1 LLTINNQFC
10 KENLMKNLSTTI
22 KTLTCTVFILALSS
36 LAQAQATRT
45 WVSGVGA
52 DDNPCSR
59 TAPCKTFAGAISKT
73 ADGGE
78 IDAVDPGGFGTVT
91 ITKSITLDGT
101 GTNASIL
108 SALTTGVNVNDAAA
122 ASGPG
127 TKVVVIRNISI
138 QGAGSGYVGVS
149 ITSAKSVF
157 VEGVAI
163 SGMALGTGRGISDT
177 RTVTGGSLYVNNSD
191 IRNNTGSG
199 IVVSPSSGT
208 PTLQATIN
216 NVRLEQ
222 NGSGGL
228 GTGFVIAGSNVRGT
242 ISHSVISKSPSFGL
256 QSDLNS
262 KMNVDQCWIAYNNA
276 GVDAAGGSEMRLSN
290 SVVTFNTT
298 SNTSGNV
305 KSYGN
310 NMVRGNGTDN
320 TPAVEGP
327 Q

>member
-1 LLTINNQFC
+1 
-10 KENLMKNLSTTI
+10 MKNLSTTI
-22 KTLTCTVFILALSS
+22 KTLTCAIFILALSS

-78 IDAVDPGGFGTVT
+78 IDALDSGGFGAVT
-91 ITKSITLDGT
+91 ITKGITIDGT
-101 GTNASIL
+101 GTVASIL
-108 SALTTGVNVNDAAA
+108 NALTNGINANDAANGA
-122 ASGPG
+122 G
-127 TKVVVIRNISI
+127 TKVMIFRNITI
-138 QGAGSGYVGVS
+138 QGAGSGLTGIN

-163 SGMALGTGRGISDT
+163 SGQGSGSGRGISDT

-199 IVVSPSSGT
+199 IVVSPASGT
-208 PTLQATIN
+208 PSLQATIN

-228 GTGFVIAGSNVRGT
+228 GTGFVIAGTNVRGT
-242 ISHSVISKSPSFGL
+242 ISHSVIAKSPSFGL

-276 GVDAAGGSEMRLSN
+276 GVEATGGSEMRLSN

-298 SNTSGNV
+298 TNTSGNV

>member
-1 LLTINNQFC
+1 
-10 KENLMKNLSTTI
+10 MKNLSTTI
-22 KTLTCTVFILALSS
+22 KTLTCAVFILALSS

-78 IDAVDPGGFGTVT
+78 IDALDSGGFGAVT
-91 ITKSITLDGT
+91 ITKSLTIDGT
-101 GTNASIL
+101 GTIASIL
-108 SALTTGVNVNDAAA
+108 NAGTNGVNVNDVLA

-127 TKVVVIRNISI
+127 TKVVVLRNITI
-138 QGAGSGYVGVS
+138 QGAGTGIVG
-149 ITSAKSVF
+149 INILSAKSVN

-163 SGMALGTGRGISDT
+163 SGMGSGTGRGINDT
-177 RTVTGGSLYVNNSD
+177 RTVTGGMLFVQDSD
-191 IRNNTGSG
+191 IRNNSGSG
-199 IVVSPSSGT
+199 VVVIPASGT
-208 PTLQATIN
+208 PALQASLN
-216 NVRLEQ
+216 NVRLER
-222 NGSGGL
+222 NGGAV
-228 GTGFVIAGSNVRGT
+228 GTGFVIAGANVRGS
-242 ISHSVISKSPSFGL
+242 ISHSVISKHPSFGI

-262 KMNVDQCWIAYNNA
+262 KMNIDQCWITYNNA
-276 GVDAAGGSEMRLSN
+276 GIDAAGSSEMRISN

-298 SNTSGNV
+298 TNLTGNV

-310 NMVRGNGTDN
+310 NMLRTNGTDN
-320 TPAVEGP
+320 VPTIEGP